1 MIRYTERRRTELLIE
16 REIIQKSLSENKSVK
31 TIAELSKNFKN
42 YMKKGNVNAALK
54 LVTSKMKDAILLIK
68 NETLNSLKEKHP
80 ESKNANN
87 DVLLTSVS
95 HRLHAI
101 MFAGIK
107 QIIGKSAIKT
117 KGGTGPLAMDADGWR
132 RILCLN
138 NFGNTNVNLRKSLA
152 NLSRRFVQRKY
163 QPFPSKHWLH
173 SDSSLLTK
181 IRVYDQMG
189 LVSLCQCLRKKLFHL
204 LGHRKYVKAK
214 RLDPKQLYML

>member
-1 MIRYTERRRTELLIE
+1 
-16 REIIQKSLSENKSVK
+16 
-31 TIAELSKNFKN
+31 
-42 YMKKGNVNAALK
+42 
-54 LVTSKMKDAILLIK
+54 
-68 NETLNSLKEKHP
+68 
-80 ESKNANN
+80 
-87 DVLLTSVS
+87 
-95 HRLHAI
+95 

-173 SDSSLLTK
+173 SDCSLLTK

-189 LVSLCQCLRKKLFHL
+189 LEKFFKESQEKSLCQCLRKKLFHL
-204 LGHRKYVKAK
+204 LGHCKYVKAK
-214 RLDPKQLYML
+214 RLDPKQLYMI